1 MIWTHESKRYCPNE
15 RAGNPPFVEWM
26 GKRLKG
32 GLLVD
37 CGANVGAVCVAT
49 LLASPGSRAVAFEP
63 QTRAADVLVGL
74 AAANKVDVTLIRK
87 AVGGA
92 PGQAVLKFPVEP
104 SISGWGSI
112 APHPDFTEAT
122 NKPVTHKE
130 EPCEVITL
138 DDWWTEAG
146 KPEVR
151 VVKIDCQGA
160 EVDILEGGREMFAT
174 VPYLFIEEHGPTLA
188 EHGHTIA
195 EMREKL
201 KELGY
206 EWERTN
212 RNNLRCWKKGT

>member
-1 MIWTHESKRYCPNE
+1 MIWTEESRKYCPHE
-15 RAGNPPFVEWM
+15 LAGNPPFVEWM

-32 GLLVD
+32 GLMVD

-63 QTRAADVLVGL
+63 QERAGDVLIDL
-74 AAANKVDVTLIRK
+74 AKANRVDVTLIRK
-87 AVGGA
+87 AVGGK
-92 PGQAVLKFPVEP
+92 PGPAMLKFPVDP

-112 APHPDFTEAT
+112 AENPDFTEAKG
-122 NKPVTHKE
+122 KPVKHTRQ
-130 EPCEVITL
+130 PCEVVTL
-138 DDWWTEAG
+138 DAWWAEAG

-160 EVDILEGGREMFAT
+160 EPDILEGGREMFAG

-195 EMREKL
+195 EMRDKL
-201 KELGY
+201 RELGY
-206 EWERTN
+206 EWDRASK
-212 RNNLRCWKKGT
+212 NNLRCWKKGE